1 MKKILNTDKTRA
13 VIVTTIFGCIGIA
26 VILLSLNTGT
36 LSIAPLKVIQTLFGH
51 GDFESATVLYDY
63 RMPRIII
70 TMLAG
75 IYFGF
80 PVRFCKGYQGMRFT
94 DPGILGLHSGASFG
108 LIIFVTFFHSINEN
122 ASILIPLFTFGGGVL
137 AAFLIILLA
146 VIGQKAYFP
155 LDLFSLVLL
164 FQLAL
169 VQFRY
174 FLSQVK

>member
-13 VIVTTIFGCIGIA
+13 VTVTTIFGCISIA

-75 IYFGF
+75 IGL
-80 PVRFCKGYQGMRFT
+80 GISGAILQGLSRNALA
-94 DPGILGLHSGASFG
+94 DPGILGLHAGASFG

-146 VIGQKAYFP
+146 VIVRKVYFP

-174 FLSQVK
+174 FSLSS

>member
-13 VIVTTIFGCIGIA
+13 VTVTTIFGCISIA

-75 IYFGF
+75 IGLGIS
-80 PVRFCKGYQGMRFT
+80 VRFCKGYQGMRW
-94 DPGILGLHSGASFG
+94 PILVFLDCIQVHLSG
-108 LIIFVTFFHSINEN
+108 
-122 ASILIPLFTFGGGVL
+122 
-137 AAFLIILLA
+137 
-146 VIGQKAYFP
+146 
-155 LDLFSLVLL
+155 
-164 FQLAL
+164 
-169 VQFRY
+169 
-174 FLSQVK
+174 